1 MSPSIPFLVGRER
14 HPDRKPTAMNAANTT
29 DTVTST
35 LSGHYS
41 EVKLSDARKG
51 AKKAYNKAVRAAG
64 RRTCDDY

>member
-1 MSPSIPFLVGRER
+1 
-14 HPDRKPTAMNAANTT
+14 MNAANTT